1 MASTPGSP
9 PGRPPVMRTALLL
22 GAALLVTA
30 CENSWFGSGEDPP
43 LPGTRISVLALDAGL
58 EADPTVSGM
67 EVVLPPPYVNE
78 AWAQAGGNPTHAMY
92 HLDLGS
98 PLAVAWR
105 ADVGEG
111 SSDKRHLLAQP
122 VIAEDRVFTMD
133 STSTVT
139 AFQAAS
145 GQQIWRID
153 LANEDEDEGFFGG
166 GIAYEDGRLYVTTGF
181 AEIFAV
187 DALSGAVIWQQTAP
201 APFRAAPAVSGGRV
215 FALTVDNQ
223 LLALAAEDGSRL
235 WEHTGIQE
243 TAGLLGT
250 ASPAVAGS
258 TVVVPY
264 SSGEIFGLLAEN
276 GRVLWNDSLSA
287 VRRVDP
293 IADLAH
299 IRGMPVIDRGMV
311 VAISHSGRMVAID
324 ERLGARAWDI
334 DVGGIQMPWV
344 AGDFI
349 YVVANDAQIAC
360 VTRRDGRIRWVQQ
373 LPRFKDAEDL
383 TGPIQW
389 FGPVLAGDR
398 LIAAGSNGKAL
409 AISPYTG
416 ELLGESD
423 LPGAPS
429 VSPVVA
435 GRTLYFLIED
445 ATLIAMR

>member
-1 MASTPGSP
+1 MASRIVGAA
-9 PGRPPVMRTALLL
+9 MRRTAALLSAALLL
-22 GAALLVTA
+22 TA
-30 CENSWFGSGEDPP
+30 CGWFGTSEAPP

-58 EADPTVSGM
+58 EADPTVS
-67 EVVLPPPYVNE
+67 EVNVVLPPPYVND
-78 AWAQAGGNPTHAMY
+78 AWAQPGGNPTHAMY

-98 PLAVAWR
+98 PIAVAWR
-105 ADVGEG
+105 ANVGKG
-111 SSDKRHLLAQP
+111 SSDKRRILAQP
-122 VIAEDRVFTMD
+122 VTAEGTIFTMD
-133 STSTVT
+133 SMSTVT
-139 AFQAAS
+139 AFDAS
-145 GQQIWRID
+145 SGREVWRID
-153 LANEDEDEGFFGG
+153 LANPDEREGYFGG
-166 GIAYEDGRLYVTTGF
+166 GVAYEDGRLYVTTGF
-181 AEIFAV
+181 AQIFAV
-187 DALSGAVIWQQTAP
+187 DALSGAVIWQQGAP

-223 LLALAAEDGSRL
+223 ILAMAAEDGSRL
-235 WEHTGIQE
+235 WEHSGIQE

-276 GRVLWNDSLSA
+276 GRVLWSDSLSA

-299 IRGMPVIDRGMV
+299 IRGMPVIDRGLV
-311 VAISHSGRMVAID
+311 VAISNSGRMVAID
-324 ERLGARAWDI
+324 ERRGARAWDI

-349 YVVANDAQIAC
+349 YVIANDAQIVC

-373 LPRFKDAEDL
+373 LPRFENPEDQR
-383 TGPIQW
+383 GPILW

-398 LIAAGSNGKAL
+398 LIAAGSNRKAL
-409 AISPYTG
+409 SISPYTG
-416 ELLGESD
+416 EILGESD
-423 LPGAPS
+423 LPGVPS
-429 VSPVVA
+429 VSPIVA
-435 GRTLYFLIED
+435 GRTVYFLTDD